1 MWIDII
7 VLIASFA
14 CLVYSADR
22 FVFGAAALAR
32 NLGISPMVIGL
43 TIVAMG
49 SSAPEI
55 MVSAT
60 ASLNGQLNTAIGNA
74 IGSNIT
80 NITLVLGVTA
90 LMQPI
95 LVGKSSLRREMPVML
110 LATVLT
116 GYLLSDNYLSFF
128 DGCTLITLFVLMMGY
143 LIWRSQKQHHQQQ
156 SSATADKTEDDE
168 LIEQYESEI
177 PNEVPTTKALFW
189 LIVGLIILPI
199 SSDYLVGAAS
209 NIARYLGISELVI
222 GLTIIAVGTSL
233 PELAACI
240 ISVIKK
246 ENDIALGNIIG
257 SNIFNLLIVL
267 AVCGVLAPGKVDPAA
282 FARDYWWMLATSASI
297 GVLSLLVKPHRL
309 TRWAGGLLLI
319 TFISYQL
326 VLFL

>member
-32 NLGISPMVIGL
+32 NLGISPMIIGL

-49 SSAPEI
+49 SSAPEV

-60 ASLNGQLNTAIGNA
+60 AALNGQLNTAIGNA

-90 LMQPI
+90 LMHPI
-95 LVGKSSLRREMPVML
+95 LVGKSSLHREIPAML
-110 LATVLT
+110 FATAIT
-116 GYLLSDNYLSFF
+116 GYLLSDNNLSFF
-128 DGCTLITLFVLMMGY
+128 DGCVLFGLFLLLMGY
-143 LIWRSQKQHHQQQ
+143 LVWRLQKQHRQSQ
-156 SSATADKTEDDE
+156 SSCIDKNEEAE
-168 LIEQYESEI
+168 LIEQYEADI
-177 PNEVPTTKALFW
+177 PDQVPMVKAFFW
-189 LIVGLIILPI
+189 LIVGLVLLPI
-199 SSDYLVGAAS
+199 SSDFLVDSAS
-209 NIARYLGISELVI
+209 NIARYLGMSELVI

-233 PELAACI
+233 PELAACVV
-240 ISVIKK
+240 SVIKK

-257 SNIFNLLIVL
+257 SNIFNLLVVL
-267 AVCGVLAPGKVDPAA
+267 AVCGVLAPGEIDPAA

>member
-7 VLIASFA
+7 VLITSFA

-32 NLGISPMVIGL
+32 NLGISPMIIGL

-90 LMQPI
+90 LMHPI
-95 LVGKSSLRREMPVML
+95 LVGKSSLRREIPAML
-110 LATVLT
+110 FATAIT
-116 GYLLSDNYLSFF
+116 GYLLSDNDLSFF
-128 DGCTLITLFVLMMGY
+128 DGCTLFGLFFLMMGY
-143 LIWRSQKQHHQQQ
+143 LIWRLQKQHNQLQP
-156 SSATADKTEDDE
+156 SNAANKSEEDQ
-168 LIEQYESEI
+168 LIEQYEADI
-177 PNEVPTTKALFW
+177 PDQVPMTRAIFW
-189 LIVGLIILPI
+189 LIVGLVILPI
-199 SSDYLVGAAS
+199 SSDFLVDSAS
-209 NIARYLGISELVI
+209 NIARHLGISELVI

-233 PELAACI
+233 PELAACV

-257 SNIFNLLIVL
+257 SNIFNLLVVL
-267 AVCGVLAPGKVDPAA
+267 AICGVLAPGKVDPAA

-297 GVLSLLVKPHRL
+297 GLLSLLVKPHRL